1 MELEGVLVDLEGA
14 TVLDLAGVSLLDVDA
29 GSITPVVDCLAVHTV
44 HISTAKTKNDS
55 WSRIALVLSILPC
68 NFRSRVYS
76 RDSHAIKEALIRSST
91 LHGHKRC
98 CFSKLL

>member
-55 WSRIALVLSILPC
+55 WSRIALVYLPC
-68 NFRSRVYS
+68 NFCSRVYS
-76 RDSHAIKEALIRSST
+76 RDSHGIKEVLIRSST

-98 CFSKLL
+98 CFSNIC

>member
-44 HISTAKTKNDS
+44 HISTAKTKFNADS
-55 WSRIALVLSILPC
+55 WSRIALLYLFFLATFAHEFTHVT
-68 NFRSRVYS
+68 V
-76 RDSHAIKEALIRSST
+76 T
-91 LHGHKRC
+91 G
-98 CFSKLL
+98 